1 MTKES
6 LSPNDS
12 NENQIKWSIN
22 SSHPDMVPLV
32 RTKLS
37 EVIDPE
43 IGLDVIQLG
52 LVRDVTLTE
61 EKGHVKMMLTTPFC
75 PYGPELLEF
84 ARIKAE
90 VAIKKPVTIELIP
103 DIWNTSLMEDPTLL
117 DWGLY

>member
-1 MTKES
+1 MSKES
-6 LSPNDS
+6 TNPQENSD
-12 NENQIKWSIN
+12 NQIVWAIHE
-22 SSHPDMVPLV
+22 SHPEIADSV

-52 LVRDVTLTE
+52 LIRDVVLEQETA
-61 EKGHVKMMLTTPFC
+61 HIKMMLTTPFC
-75 PYGPELLEF
+75 PYGPEMLEF
-84 ARIKAE
+84 TRIKAE

-103 DIWNTSLMEDPTLL
+103 DIWETSLMEDPTLL